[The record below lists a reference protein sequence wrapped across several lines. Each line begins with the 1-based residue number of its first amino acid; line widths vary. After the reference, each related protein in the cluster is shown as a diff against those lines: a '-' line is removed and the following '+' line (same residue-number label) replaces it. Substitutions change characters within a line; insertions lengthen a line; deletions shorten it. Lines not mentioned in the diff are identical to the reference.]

1 MVDLYGRVILVAEEE
16 YFIADNVARV
26 LEKSGAD
33 ILGPVSTL
41 GGALTLLD
49 VLDRVDGAVLD
60 IHLHDEAVH
69 PLIDTLKER
78 GIPYVFATGS
88 EEATFPPSTRM
99 CLGGRRR
106 TTWTTL
112 SGSLEPSRAHS
123 SPGSAVQFPH

>member
-26 LEKSGAD
+26 LEQSGAD

-41 GGALTLLD
+41 GGALTLLE

-60 IHLHDEAVH
+60 IHLHDEAVY
-69 PLIDTLKER
+69 PLIDVLKAR

-88 EEATFPPSTRM
+88 EEAEIPTQYKDVPRWTAPYHLDDLVSQ
-99 CLGGRRR
+99 LGASSRR
-106 TTWTTL
+106 
-112 SGSLEPSRAHS
+112 
-123 SPGSAVQFPH
+123 